1 MTCNSKRFTFS
12 TAMSIFAT
20 IMIAGCG
27 PDAKTQ
33 KINELTAEN
42 DKLKQDIEDRDRQMN
57 DAMVRENDAK
67 GTIDD
72 LNQQLARMRAEGS
85 KKSTDG
91 WVTMK
96 SFDMIAVPGAVLFDS
111 GKAKLTPAGRSK
123 LNQIASDIRSRFGDR
138 DIYVFGHTDDEP
150 IRKSKWRDN
159 LELGAHRSLE
169 VLRTLR
175 EFGIPSDSLVQAN
188 CGEYRPRVANTGERN
203 KAQNRRVEFYAV
215 PKRGSE
221 IIEDTTAKGTGEE

>member
-1 MTCNSKRFTFS
+1 MASNLKRFGLTS
-12 TAMSIFAT
+12 AMVLITAISVV
-20 IMIAGCG
+20 GCG

-33 KINELTAEN
+33 KIDELTAEN
-42 DKLKQDIEDRDRQMN
+42 DKLKQDLEDRDRQMN
-57 DAMVRENDAK
+57 DAMVRENDAR

-72 LNQQLARMRAEGS
+72 LNNQLARMRADGS

-96 SFDMIAVPGAVLFDS
+96 SFDMISIPGAVLFDS
-111 GKAKLTPAGRSK
+111 GKAKLTAAGRSK
-123 LNQIASDIRSRFGDR
+123 LSQIASEIRSRYSDR
-138 DIYVFGHTDDEP
+138 DIYVFGHTDDDP

-169 VLRTLR
+169 VVRAMR
-175 EFGIPSDSLVQAN
+175 EFGIPNDSLVQAN
-188 CGEYRPRVANTGERN
+188 CGEYRPRVSNGGERN

-215 PKRGSE
+215 PKRGNDT
-221 IIEDTTAKGTGEE
+221 IEDKTASGTSEE